1 MPRTESDPRR
11 RIDDSRRRRHSGAAC
26 WHVRKTRLGRNTGSP
41 RSCRSRQGNRVRSC
55 RRRRL
60 RRPRRGRSHSGCRH
74 GLAQVGGSRVGTRR
88 CSRLLRYGSRLR
100 SLLQTG
106 HRQTRSWL
114 RTGRRRILRT
124 AKQRT
129 RCRADRLAEDAPT
142 LRKVKV
148 GLGRDLLAFRIGR
161 PHQVIRVGLLG
172 QGGVDEVL
180 RLVKLQLGQDGDQAA
195 TEHGRD
201 LREEREE
208 LLVGGVLQRILKAG
222 REHRSTT
229 RGIL

>member
-1 MPRTESDPRR
+1 MPRTERTPDGGSTTAGGGGTVGLRAGMCGKHGSDGAPETPAAAGADRGAG
-11 RIDDSRRRRHSGAAC
+11 SGAAD
-26 WHVRKTRLGRNTGSP
+26 G
-41 RSCRSRQGNRVRSC
+41 
-55 RRRRL
+55 L

-74 GLAQVGGSRVGTRR
+74 GLAQVGGSRVGARR
-88 CSRLLRYGSRLR
+88 C
-100 SLLQTG
+100 TG

-142 LRKVKV
+142 LRRGGV

-180 RLVKLQLGQDGDQAA
+180 RLVGLQLGQDGDQAA

-201 LREEREE
+201 LRKEREE
-208 LLVGGVLQRILKAG
+208 LLVGGVLQRVLKAG